1 MARIFLVFFL
11 LLSVVACQHQQT
23 GGQAYRINRVIV
35 EPGGGPF
42 APIAAAQLRAK
53 LQAVADD
60 INRQLSPNAPAH
72 DLIVRLESVT
82 YVAPNGPFLL
92 GRSRIKGKMQAGDW
106 RYSFSGS
113 DDGAPGLSESF
124 SLYSFYSPERSFGRI
139 AQRIA
144 NKFSINYSGTFRTK
158 RTSWDKLTKATP
170 NRVSQSR
177 TTVPGQP
184 GLVAPPP
191 LVVIGGS
198 R

>member
-23 GGQAYRINRVIV
+23 DGQAYRINRVIV

-53 LQAVADD
+53 LQAVAND

-92 GRSRIKGKMQAGDW
+92 GRSRIKGKMQAGHW

-124 SLYSFYSPERSFGRI
+124 SLYSFTARNAALAGSHSGSPTSFRSI
-139 AQRIA
+139 IQAP
-144 NKFSINYSGTFRTK
+144 FRTK

-184 GLVAPPP
+184 GQVAPPP